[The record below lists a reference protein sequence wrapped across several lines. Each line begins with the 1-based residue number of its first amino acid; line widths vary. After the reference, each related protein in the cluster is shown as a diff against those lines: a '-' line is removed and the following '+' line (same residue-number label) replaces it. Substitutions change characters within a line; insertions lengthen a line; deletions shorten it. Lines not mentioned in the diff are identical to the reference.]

1 MKKFVRS
8 TSLSIAAVTAVVS
21 AVIVPAATFAAVDS
35 KSTTIN
41 AVVAPVISMSTS
53 STVGINII
61 PTAVGAASSASDTVL
76 VSTNRS
82 TGYTLNLKDAD
93 ATTSLSTSITAHTGT
108 VAAPTALTTNNTWGF
123 RVDDS
128 SAYTGFG
135 AGSTSA
141 ETNVA
146 ALTNVKWAGIT
157 AAGANIKTTAT
168 PGANNSTT
176 VWYAAKVDTTI
187 TDGTYSDIVT
197 YTATTN

>member
-1 MKKFVRS
+1 MKQSIKSALAISAGMVAVVGAVLAPTGVGAVSS
-8 TSLSIAAVTAVVS
+8 TANTTVTAQ
-21 AVIVPAATFAAVDS
+21 IQ
-35 KSTTIN
+35 
-41 AVVAPVISMSTS
+41 PVITIS
-53 STVGINII
+53 SGPTVNISI
-61 PTAVGAASSASDTVL
+61 TPNGTGLASSNSDTVL

-93 ATTSLSTSITAHTGT
+93 ATTSLGASITAHTGT

-123 RVDDS
+123 RVDDAS
-128 SAYTGFG
+128 VYTGFT
-135 AGSTSA
+135 AGPTSA

-146 ALTNVKWAGIT
+146 ALTSTKWAGIT
-157 AAGANIKTTAT
+157 AAGANIKTTST

-187 TDGTYSDIVT
+187 ADGNYSDIVT